1 MESTLTV
8 TDAARNFS
16 DVINRVVYRGD
27 TAILTRNGKPVARI
41 IPERPKVTG
50 RELAKIWAKRERMP
64 KEEAEAFARDIEEG
78 RRLYNKPE
86 VPRDP
91 WEKWT

>member
-8 TDAARNFS
+8 TEVARNFS

-41 IPERPKVTG
+41 IPEPAKALTG
-50 RELAKIWAKRERMP
+50 RELADLLEKRQRMP
-64 KEEAEAFARDIEEG
+64 LDEAEAFARDVEEG
-78 RRLYNKPE
+78 RRLYNRPE

-91 WEKWT
+91 WEK